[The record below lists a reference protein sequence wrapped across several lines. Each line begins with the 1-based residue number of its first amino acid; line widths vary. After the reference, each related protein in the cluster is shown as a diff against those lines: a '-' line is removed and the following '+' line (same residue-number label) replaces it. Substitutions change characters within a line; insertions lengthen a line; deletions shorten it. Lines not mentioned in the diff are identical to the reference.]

1 MHPWMEGMQ
10 ICIKEGPFFIKQMII
25 FLIFFYI
32 SQVSDMA
39 HGPLDEEVAL
49 LLQMCILLLSF

>member
-1 MHPWMEGMQ
+1 MQ
-10 ICIKEGPFFIKQMII
+10 ICIKEGPFFLKQMII
-25 FLIFFYI
+25 FFIFFFI